1 MKKIKRR
8 YKLLNLCLLILISGC
23 TINNKNEDFETYGI
37 TQNKSVSLQKVGT
50 ILLKPG
56 DELIGKFREDL
67 SIDNTGEIISFADD
81 NEQEIFL
88 FKRNGELINI
98 LGKKGQ
104 GPKEFLQISAYSVYN
119 REVIVVDESQSLIK
133 IFDLEGN
140 LKRTFSLFE
149 NTRLFINSREI
160 IVHGD
165 TIYLQILEAGYLNDK
180 SGSKLV
186 VGFDLF
192 TGEITDLIGQFDPFL
207 DQIDHHL
214 SLTNISLTPDNSGI
228 ASVLTT
234 SSRIQIFNL
243 NSDVRTHYF
252 GLESPD
258 WNPISEKIEP
268 SMPRHVVMERAL
280 GNSYST
286 GLYFS
291 NNYLLHH
298 FQNMTES
305 WFNTNDYLSKE
316 NYLNVFD
323 YSKFE
328 YYGTII
334 LPGTLGDVYGDICF
348 IIEDYNPDN
357 FIIGEYE
364 VQID

>member
-1 MKKIKRR
+1 
-8 YKLLNLCLLILISGC
+8 
-23 TINNKNEDFETYGI
+23 
-37 TQNKSVSLQKVGT
+37 
-50 ILLKPG
+50 
-56 DELIGKFREDL
+56 
-67 SIDNTGEIISFADD
+67 
-81 NEQEIFL
+81 
-88 FKRNGELINI
+88 
-98 LGKKGQ
+98 
-104 GPKEFLQISAYSVYN
+104 
-119 REVIVVDESQSLIK
+119 
-133 IFDLEGN
+133 
-140 LKRTFSLFE
+140 
-149 NTRLFINSREI
+149 
-160 IVHGD
+160 VHGD